1 MHLLKHVI
9 LLWVFLT
16 TLFGVVALY
25 AFDEANL
32 ADKVWII
39 GAIPIFIWVVWD
51 IIKSLHYK
59 KIGVD
64 VIAALAI
71 AGAFLLTEYLAAA
84 VITLMYASGQSLE
97 QYAAN
102 RAKQELTKLLSRVP
116 TMADCYVD
124 GTIKSVPVAE
134 LQPGDRLMIKTGAVL
149 PVDGYVSG
157 GPAILDESSLT
168 GESLPVTHAEGQA
181 ASSGTL
187 NMGQPFD
194 LITVHDAANSAYA
207 GIIRLVQEAQKGK
220 APFTRM
226 ADRYALWF
234 IPLTLMVAGGA
245 WLFSGDPVRAL
256 AVLVVAT
263 PCPLILAAPIAMVA
277 GISTAARQ
285 GLLIK
290 NGAALEALANSE
302 RIILDKTG
310 TLTTGNPRLLDIKS
324 DGRLTYED
332 ILQLAAS
339 LEQASFHVVS
349 NAIVESAKQRNIAL
363 LIPKQVKDVAGK
375 GVQGMLNNQQIMIG
389 QPSWVLDSMQT
400 PTSDWVVS
408 LLKRSSHNG
417 QMLLLLSVDHQVR
430 GALILQDEI
439 RTDAPRA
446 LRSLRAS
453 GVQSLSMASGDQV
466 EIAKSIGHVLGMDH
480 VYAGL
485 HPGDKVKIIRQER
498 QQGTTMM
505 VGDGVNDAPALA
517 TADIG
522 VAMGAEGAGASSEAA
537 DAVLMVERIDV
548 LADGVQIA
556 RRSQAIAK
564 QSVVVG
570 MTLSLIAMLFAAFGY
585 LTPLVGA
592 LLQEGIDVLV
602 IINALRALRFPVTH
616 DSILNVE
623 QQEKLQKQHADLQPT
638 LDQMRQLADR
648 LASHQ
653 QVTAEE
659 IAELARLIEQKL
671 IPHEQIDERKLHP
684 ELAHKMVGNDPM
696 AMLSR
701 THGEIL
707 QLCNQYLSLVN
718 QPRDEHQRN
727 AMIGVLYGLEA
738 ILKLH
743 FAQEDELYSLLANNY
758 QA

>member
-1 MHLLKHVI
+1 MHRLKHVM

-25 AFDEANL
+25 VFDEASL
-32 ADKVWII
+32 ADKSWII
-39 GAIPIFIWVVWD
+39 GVTPILIWVVWD
-51 IIKSLHYK
+51 IIKSLRHK
-59 KIGVD
+59 NLGVD
-64 VIAALAI
+64 FIAALAI
-71 AGAFLLTEYLAAA
+71 TGALLLSEYLAAA

-102 RAKQELTKLLSRVP
+102 RAKQELNALLSRVP
-116 TMADCYVD
+116 TMADRYVN
-124 GTIKSVPVAE
+124 GSLERVPVE
-134 LQPGDRLMIKTGAVL
+134 QLQPGDRLVIKTGAVL

-157 GPAILDESSLT
+157 GTATLDESSLT
-168 GESLPVTHAEGQA
+168 GESLPVTRAEGQA

-207 GIIRLVQEAQKGK
+207 GIVRLVQEAQKGK

-234 IPLTLMVAGGA
+234 VPLTLMVAGGA

-263 PCPLILAAPIAMVA
+263 PCPLILAAPIAMVS

-310 TLTTGNPRLLDIKS
+310 TLTTGNPRLIDIET
-324 DGRLTYED
+324 DGSYSHEE

-349 NAIVESAKQRNIAL
+349 NAIVESAKQRSLSL
-363 LIPKQVKDVAGK
+363 LIPEHVEDVAGN
-375 GVQGMLNNQQIMIG
+375 GVQGMINDQQVMIG
-389 QPSWVLDSMQT
+389 QSSWIL
-400 PTSDWVVS
+400 TSESIPDWVVS

-417 QMLLLLSVDHQVR
+417 QMLLLVSVDHQVR

-439 RTDAPRA
+439 RSDTPRA
-446 LRSLRAS
+446 LRNLRAS
-453 GVQSLSMASGDQV
+453 GIQSLSMASGDQL
-466 EIAKSIGHVLGMDH
+466 EIAKSIGHALGMDQ

-485 HPGDKVKIIRQER
+485 HPGDKVKIVRQER
-498 QQGTTMM
+498 QQGITMM

-517 TADIG
+517 IADIG
-522 VAMGAEGAGASSEAA
+522 VAMGAGGAGASSEAA
-537 DAVLMVERIDV
+537 DAVLMVERIDA

-570 MTLSLIAMLFAAFGY
+570 MALSLIAMLFAAFGY

-602 IINALRALRFPVTH
+602 IINALRALRLPVTH

-623 QQEKLQKQHADLQPT
+623 QQEKLQKEHADLQPT

-671 IPHEQIDERKLHP
+671 IPHEQIDERQLHP
-684 ELAHKMVGNDPM
+684 ELAHKMMGNDPM

-718 QPRDEHQRN
+718 QPQDEQQRN
-727 AMIGVLYGLEA
+727 TMIGVLYGLGA

-743 FAQEDELYSLLANNY
+743 FAQEDELYSLLANNH

>member
-1 MHLLKHVI
+1 MHRLKHVI
-9 LLWVFLT
+9 LLWVFLA

-25 AFDEANL
+25 VFDEASL
-32 ADKVWII
+32 ADKVWITGI
-39 GAIPIFIWVVWD
+39 TPILIWVVWD
-51 IIKSLHYK
+51 IIKSLRHK
-59 KIGVD
+59 NLGVD
-64 VIAALAI
+64 FIAALAI
-71 AGAFLLTEYLAAA
+71 AGALLLAEYLAAA

-102 RAKQELTKLLSRVP
+102 RAKQELTALLSRVP
-116 TMADCYVD
+116 TMADRYVN
-124 GTIKSVPVAE
+124 GTLESVPVE
-134 LQPGDRLMIKTGAVL
+134 QLQPGDRLVIKTGAVL

-157 GPAILDESSLT
+157 GTATLDESSLT
-168 GESLPVTHAEGQA
+168 GESLPVTHTEGQA

-187 NMGQPFD
+187 NVGQPFD

-207 GIIRLVQEAQKGK
+207 GIVRLVQEAQKGK

-310 TLTTGNPRLLDIKS
+310 TLTTGNPRLIDIET
-324 DGRLTYED
+324 DGSFSHEE

-349 NAIVESAKQRNIAL
+349 NAIVESAKQRSLSL
-363 LIPKQVKDVAGK
+363 LIPKHVEDLAGN
-375 GVQGMLNNQQIMIG
+375 GVQGMINDQQVMIG
-389 QPSWVLDSMQT
+389 QPSWVLISESM
-400 PTSDWVVS
+400 PEWVAS

-417 QMLLLLSVDHQVR
+417 QMLLLVSVDHQVC

-439 RTDAPRA
+439 RSDTPRA

-453 GVQSLSMASGDQV
+453 GIQSLSMASGDQV
-466 EIAKSIGHVLGMDH
+466 EIAKSIGHALGMDQ

-485 HPGDKVKIIRQER
+485 HPGDKVDIVRQER
-498 QQGTTMM
+498 QQGITMM

-517 TADIG
+517 IADIG
-522 VAMGAEGAGASSEAA
+522 VAMGAGGAGASSEAA

-548 LADGVQIA
+548 LADGLRIA

-570 MTLSLIAMLFAAFGY
+570 MALSIIAMLFAAFGY
-585 LTPLVGA
+585 LTPLIGA

-602 IINALRALRFPVTH
+602 IINALRALRLPAGH
-616 DSILNVE
+616 YNILNVE
-623 QQEKLQKQHADLQPT
+623 QQEKLQKEHADLQST
-638 LDQMRQLADR
+638 LDQIRLLADR
-648 LASHQ
+648 LASQ
-653 QVTAEE
+653 QNVTTEE
-659 IAELARLIEQKL
+659 MTELARLIEQKL
-671 IPHEQIDERKLHP
+671 IPHEQIDERQLHP
-684 ELAHKMVGNDPM
+684 ELAHKMAGNDPM

-707 QLCNQYLSLVN
+707 QLCNQYLLLVN
-718 QPRDEHQRN
+718 QSQDEQQRN
-727 AMIGVLYGLEA
+727 EMIGVLYSLSA

-743 FAQEDELYSLLANNY
+743 FAQENELYSLLASNR
-758 QA
+758 QS